1 MFTYRSGQYSLQ
13 HNNNDV
19 DKSMEKNPKIES
31 SSIILTENHNKNEY
45 HQREIIKE
53 SIVNYLTIGCDEMDD
68 EIEKNWEKCRLVL
81 VRTENDI
88 MLEFFPPD
96 NKSIQPKSGLLC
108 NMLDEIRQTK
118 PLEMPERPYTALLR
132 VSSKYSQYSGSTFF
146 LFFLDLVCQFYRLYY

>member
-1 MFTYRSGQYSLQ
+1 MRVMQISKAKDDELYNKTGL
-13 HNNNDV
+13 
-19 DKSMEKNPKIES
+19 DKVLNVSVRTIERY
-31 SSIILTENHNKNEY
+31 IL
-45 HQREIIKE
+45 
-53 SIVNYLTIGCDEMDD
+53 DD

-132 VSSKYSQYSGSTFF
+132 VSSKYSQYS
-146 LFFLDLVCQFYRLYY
+146 RLT